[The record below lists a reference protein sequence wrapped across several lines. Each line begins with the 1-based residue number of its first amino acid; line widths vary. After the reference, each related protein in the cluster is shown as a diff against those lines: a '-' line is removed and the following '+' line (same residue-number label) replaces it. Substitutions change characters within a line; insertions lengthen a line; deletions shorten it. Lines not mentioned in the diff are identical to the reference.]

1 MTTSN
6 GGWNISYSS
15 SSFGISL
22 NNVIQALSINNTG
35 LITIPQGISG
45 YSTTSQ
51 VNTLI
56 TNALSSYTT
65 TAKLSSNYVSN
76 SSLSN
81 YITTSTL
88 SNYSTTSQTND
99 SISSSIVSNQNIM
112 SINFLTFVNATH
124 FSSNV
129 YNYNNL
135 FQALMVD
142 VGAANSGLGHLYK

>member
-6 GGWNISYSS
+6 GGWNIWYSS

-22 NNVIQALSINNTG
+22 NNVIQVLSINNTG
-35 LITIPQGISG
+35 LITIPQGVSG

-65 TAKLSSNYVSN
+65 TANLSSNYVSN

-81 YITTSTL
+81 YVTTSAL
-88 SNYSTTSQTND
+88 SNYSTTSQTNNL
-99 SISSSIVSNQNIM
+99 SSSSIESNQNIM
-112 SINFLTFVNATH
+112 SVNFLSFVNASD

-135 FQALMVD
+135 FK
-142 VGAANSGLGHLYK
+142 H